1 MKQTDKQIIKAK
13 REEIER
19 ITNTFYRDRE
29 LVTSGA
35 VTLSCEE
42 SIEHIS
48 NMLDD
53 MMSTHNTTY
62 VKIEELSID
71 KRYIRYTPVR
81 YYSEEELLE
90 FAIKDLK
97 EHQEKV
103 NKLLDNNQIMIENIE
118 QLKEERKDLVESFEN
133 MSREE
138 LINQCYLECI
148 DAINMEER
156 VSLFMAECTNNMS
169 NTTYTI
175 DVLKELINDRKED
188 EINEFCSDLINM
200 DEDDRYDEIF
210 MRVNT

>member
-1 MKQTDKQIIKAK
+1 
-13 REEIER
+13 
-19 ITNTFYRDRE
+19 
-29 LVTSGA
+29 
-35 VTLSCEE
+35 
-42 SIEHIS
+42 
-48 NMLDD
+48 
-53 MMSTHNTTY
+53 
-62 VKIEELSID
+62 
-71 KRYIRYTPVR
+71 
-81 YYSEEELLE
+81 
-90 FAIKDLK
+90 
-97 EHQEKV
+97 
-103 NKLLDNNQIMIENIE
+103 MIENIE

>member
-53 MMSTHNTTY
+53 MMSTQNTTY

-103 NKLLDNNQIMIENIE
+103 NKLLDNN
-118 QLKEERKDLVESFEN
+118 
-133 MSREE
+133 
-138 LINQCYLECI
+138 
-148 DAINMEER
+148 
-156 VSLFMAECTNNMS
+156 
-169 NTTYTI
+169 
-175 DVLKELINDRKED
+175 
-188 EINEFCSDLINM
+188 
-200 DEDDRYDEIF
+200 
-210 MRVNT
+210 